1 MNPYIIGAWDGSH
14 LWLQWTPVP
23 KAKGYLVRVRYRRPS
38 CKVGSKRWGAWIRLG
53 AGLITEPSMKV
64 TAHKDGWEAQAQV
77 ACFGSKKWENATPAE
92 FSRSRCEFEFAS
104 RGRKV
109 TFQAGET
116 IHCIVKGESCAYR
129 FREGF
134 ELPEGGKCTA
144 VLEAVRSAPGNRL
157 ERAGDFRIAPA
168 FDLEIRNVG
177 PSENDVAVIQESV
190 AKIHPLTPDGEM
202 TAAFGSLPRR
212 SI

>member
-1 MNPYIIGAWDGSH
+1 MYHPFIIGAWDGSH
-14 LWLQWTPVP
+14 LWLQWLPVFR
-23 KAKGYLVRVRYRRPS
+23 AKGYLVRVRYRQPGR
-38 CKVGSKRWGAWIRLG
+38 KRWGAWIRLG
-53 AGLITEPSMKV
+53 AGLITEESIKV
-64 TAHKDGWEAQAQV
+64 PAHSKGGWEAQAQV
-77 ACFGSKKWENATPAE
+77 KTYGEKEWKTAKPAE
-92 FSRSRCEFEFAS
+92 FARASCEFEFVS

-144 VLEAVRSAPGNRL
+144 ILKAVRSAPGNRL
-157 ERAGDFRIAPA
+157 QRAGDFRIAPA

-177 PSENDVAVIQESV
+177 PSENDVAVIVGES
-190 AKIHPLTPDGEM
+190 AARIHPLTPDGEM
-202 TAAFGSLPRR
+202 TAAFGRLPRR
-212 SI
+212 LI